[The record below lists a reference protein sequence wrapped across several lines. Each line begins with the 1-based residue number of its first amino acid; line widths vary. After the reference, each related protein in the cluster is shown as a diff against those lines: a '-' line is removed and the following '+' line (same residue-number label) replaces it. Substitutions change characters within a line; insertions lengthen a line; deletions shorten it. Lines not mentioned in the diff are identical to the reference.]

1 MSVDASA
8 QQGSREWG
16 RAFAAGT
23 VCEAFQV
30 TAAER
35 PDRVAIRTKGDEVS
49 LTWAEY
55 ARLVRRGAAGL
66 HALGLRRGDTIAFM
80 LTNRPEF
87 HWLDAAAMHVGAIAF
102 SIYNTSS
109 PEQIDYLLTDA
120 ANRIV
125 ITERAFLDR
134 VLEVAR
140 GSRRV
145 EQVVCV
151 DGGGEPGTL
160 TLAELEAPAGA
171 GFDFEAAWRAVTPDD
186 VVTLIYTSGTT
197 GPPKGVELTH
207 RSWMAEMRAA
217 RSVMGDQ
224 TGGSIISFLPAAHL
238 ADRGLTHYGA
248 MCWGWTIA
256 DCPDPREV
264 IAYLPE
270 ARPTV
275 FGSVPRI
282 WEKLKAGLEAAMAAE
297 RDEEKRRAARW
308 ALDVGLRKVA
318 LEQAGRQVPAELA
331 AEHAHA
337 DGLVFSKLRAMLGLD
352 QVELFVVGAAPTP
365 YEVLEFFAAIG
376 IPICEAWGMSEISG
390 FGTMNPPDAIR
401 LGTVGP
407 PLPGVEIRLADD
419 GEVLVGGE
427 IVMRGYRNMPEKTRE
442 TLTADGW
449 LLTGDVG
456 EFDEAGY
463 LKIVDRKKELI
474 INAAGKNMS
483 PANIEAKLKSAH
495 PLIGQAICIG
505 DRRPYNVALVTLDPD
520 MVPVFARELGIED
533 PSPERLARE
542 PAVISAVQEGV
553 ERANSQLSRVEQ
565 IKKFTVLPAEWLPG
579 GDELTPTMKLRRK
592 PIQEKYARDIDALY
606 A

>member
-1 MSVDASA
+1 
-8 QQGSREWG
+8 
-16 RAFAAGT
+16 
-23 VCEAFQV
+23 
-30 TAAER
+30 
-35 PDRVAIRTKGDEVS
+35 
-49 LTWAEY
+49 
-55 ARLVRRGAAGL
+55 
-66 HALGLRRGDTIAFM
+66 
-80 LTNRPEF
+80 
-87 HWLDAAAMHVGAIAF
+87 
-102 SIYNTSS
+102 
-109 PEQIDYLLTDA
+109 
-120 ANRIV
+120 V